1 MQGATMIVHT
11 TCILAILWVD
21 SKNEIHAQ
29 KFEKLTSVADSIIGA
44 FYDRISVATI
54 HIYKC

>member
-44 FYDRISVATI
+44 F
-54 HIYKC
+54 